1 MKNKIDIKKWK
12 EFKISDLFDAKNT
25 GNILARDIINGSG
38 NTPYVTASGVNNGV
52 VAHIDATKYEI
63 IKGNCIL
70 VGGKT
75 FTLTYQEKDFV
86 SNDSHNLN

>member
-38 NTPYVTASGVNNGV
+38 NTPYVTASGVLP
-52 VAHIDATKYEI
+52 DPFI
-63 IKGNCIL
+63 ISLANI
-70 VGGKT
+70 
-75 FTLTYQEKDFV
+75 
-86 SNDSHNLN
+86 

>member
-38 NTPYVTASGVNNGV
+38 NTPYVTARQQVQLTAAV
-52 VAHIDATKYEI
+52 VE
-63 IKGNCIL
+63 
-70 VGGKT
+70 
-75 FTLTYQEKDFV
+75 QQQ
-86 SNDSHNLN
+86 

>member
-38 NTPYVTASGVNNGV
+38 NTP
-52 VAHIDATKYEI
+52 
-63 IKGNCIL
+63 
-70 VGGKT
+70 
-75 FTLTYQEKDFV
+75 
-86 SNDSHNLN
+86 